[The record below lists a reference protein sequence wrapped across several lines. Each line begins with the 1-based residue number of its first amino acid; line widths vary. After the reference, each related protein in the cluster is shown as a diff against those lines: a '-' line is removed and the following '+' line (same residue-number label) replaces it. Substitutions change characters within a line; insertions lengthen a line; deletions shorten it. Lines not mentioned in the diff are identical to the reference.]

1 MKVPKK
7 SISVASIYHEPTFP
21 GIMPIGK
28 RTEIRSEAGW
38 AEKFGR
44 YVIVQMD
51 MTAKA
56 YETHDASDAPINLKE
71 VTAFGLTVKATNPK
85 NDKGEKKL

>member
-1 MKVPKK
+1 
-7 SISVASIYHEPTFP
+7 
-21 GIMPIGK
+21 MPIGK

-38 AEKFGR
+38 TEKFGR

-56 YETHDASDAPINLKE
+56 YKANDASDAPINLKE
-71 VTAFGLTVKATNPK
+71 VTAFGLTVKPTNPE
-85 NDKGEKKL
+85 NDKGE